1 MLGVT
6 IDTAVFAPPP
16 IGSVAGDVYR
26 FIETLLHW
34 KDAMDDGAIDIY
46 RSKFAQEVL
55 MRCDLYP
62 MRPQLKQL
70 FAGAGI
76 VEYDANTVG
85 VWAEKLFSGSIE
97 IEPILGISDVLLG
110 DLTVDPDV
118 FAAIAPDALR
128 EEAHRCAV
136 ILSVANRF
144 GPEEILRAHAMAVRA
159 AGVRNVINV
168 RALIEDIEHSRQDL
182 DGLALAPEYF
192 DGSVVACSGFN
203 DFLLS
208 LDAVTILRAATG
220 SEDVGVAVRL
230 GLYRA
235 LLTRGNARD
244 WSDLPSF
251 RLGLHFFDSLVE
263 HHVMSGSGLADR
275 VMRCLLETVG
285 HEKMADTHALRTGQ
299 GGGNPQRARG
309 KDLAWRRDVDR
320 EYHLHYWECD
330 TGVVELA
337 RLVVHDDFS
346 IPV

>member
-159 AGVRNVINV
+159 AGVRNAINV

-235 LLTRGNARD
+235 LSTRGNPRD

-285 HEKMADTHALRTGQ
+285 HEKLADTHALRTGQ
-299 GGGNPQRARG
+299 GGGDPQRARG

-320 EYHLHYWECD
+320 EYHLHYWECE

>member
-159 AGVRNVINV
+159 AGVRNAINV

-192 DGSVVACSGFN
+192 DGSVVACSGFD

-208 LDAVTILRAATG
+208 LDAATILRAATG

-235 LLTRGNARD
+235 LSTRGNPRD

-285 HEKMADTHALRTGQ
+285 HEKLADTHALRTG
-299 GGGNPQRARG
+299 
-309 KDLAWRRDVDR
+309 W
-320 EYHLHYWECD
+320 
-330 TGVVELA
+330 
-337 RLVVHDDFS
+337 
-346 IPV
+346 

>member
-16 IGSVAGDVYR
+16 IGSVAGDVFR

-70 FAGAGI
+70 FAGAG
-76 VEYDANTVG
+76 VVAYDANTVG

-128 EEAHRCAV
+128 DEAHRCAV

-159 AGVRNVINV
+159 AGVRNAINV

-182 DGLALAPEYF
+182 DGLALAPQYF

-220 SEDVGVAVRL
+220 SEDVAVAVRL

-235 LLTRGNARD
+235 WSTRGNPRD

-285 HEKMADTHALRTGQ
+285 HEKLADTHALRTGQ

-330 TGVVELA
+330 TGIVELA
-337 RLVVHDDFS
+337 RLVVHNDFS
-346 IPV
+346 IPE

>member
-55 MRCDLYP
+55 MRCELYP

-70 FAGAGI
+70 FSGAGV

-85 VWAEKLFSGSIE
+85 VWAEKLFRGSIE
-97 IEPILGISDVLLG
+97 IEPTLGISDVLLG
-110 DLTVDPDV
+110 NVTVNPDV
-118 FAAIAPDALR
+118 FAAIAPDGLR
-128 EEAHRCAV
+128 EECQRCAV
-136 ILSVANRF
+136 ILSVATRF
-144 GPEEILRAHAMAVRA
+144 GPEEILRAHAIAVRA
-159 AGVRNVINV
+159 SGIRTVINV
-168 RALIEDIEHSRQDL
+168 RALIEDIEHSRDDL
-182 DGLALAPEYF
+182 DGLARAPQYF
-192 DGSVVACSGFN
+192 DGSVLACSGFN

-208 LDAVTILRAATG
+208 LDAATILRAASE
-220 SEDVGVAVRL
+220 SEDVEVAVRL

-235 LLTRGNARD
+235 LSTRGTPRD

-251 RLGLHFFDSLVE
+251 RLGLHFFDSLKE

-275 VMRCLLETVG
+275 VMRCVLETVG
-285 HEKMADTHALRTGQ
+285 HENLADTHALRTGQ

-330 TGVVELA
+330 SGVVELA
-337 RLVVHDDFS
+337 RLVVHNDFS
-346 IPV
+346 IPE

>member
-1 MLGVT
+1 VLGVT

-16 IGSVAGDVYR
+16 IGSVAGDVFR

-70 FAGAGI
+70 FAGAG
-76 VEYDANTVG
+76 VVAYDANTVG

-128 EEAHRCAV
+128 DEAHRCAV

-159 AGVRNVINV
+159 AGVRNAINV

-182 DGLALAPEYF
+182 DGLALAPQYF

-220 SEDVGVAVRL
+220 SEDVAVAVRL

-235 LLTRGNARD
+235 WSTRGNPRD

-285 HEKMADTHALRTGQ
+285 HEKLADTHALRTGQ

-330 TGVVELA
+330 TGIVELA
-337 RLVVHDDFS
+337 RLVVHNDFS
-346 IPV
+346 IPE

>member
-159 AGVRNVINV
+159 AGVRNAINV

-192 DGSVVACSGFN
+192 DGSVVACSGFD

-208 LDAVTILRAATG
+208 LDAATILRAATG

-235 LLTRGNARD
+235 LSTRGNPRD

-285 HEKMADTHALRTGQ
+285 HEKLADTHALRTGQ
-299 GGGNPQRARG
+299 GGDNPQRARG

>member
-1 MLGVT
+1 VLGVT

-159 AGVRNVINV
+159 AGVRNAINV

-192 DGSVVACSGFN
+192 DGSVVACSGFD

-208 LDAVTILRAATG
+208 LDAATILRAATG

-235 LLTRGNARD
+235 LSTRGNPRD

-285 HEKMADTHALRTGQ
+285 HEKLADTHALRTGQ
-299 GGGNPQRARG
+299 GGDNPQRARG